1 MTVTC
6 ETDALGRAPDIGRE
20 RGLLGRALVSAGVIT
35 DEQLRSALALQQR
48 WNSRLGDVILAQRGV
63 PAQRFYAIVAAHFGL
78 QFIDLV
84 QQPPDPALLTPGD
97 LDSYAQR
104 LVLPWRR
111 EDGVLVLAVADP
123 DPALFAWARAHYG
136 EDVRFVGTAK
146 FDIIWSLQR
155 YADEQLTD
163 NALNLLAAHAPT
175 YSARQV
181 ITRGQKFALWA
192 LAAVMLVTLV
202 LFPVP
207 ALIAV
212 NVLVALG
219 FLATFGLKLL
229 LVWFGSRHRIDIKVT
244 EDEVAALRDD
254 DLPVYTVLVPMYKEP
269 EVLPILANA
278 LRKLDYPISKL
289 DVKLVLEADDLD
301 TIEAAKKLCLEAFFE
316 IIRVPPSQPKTKPKA
331 CNYALHFARGE
342 LLTIYDAED
351 KPEPDQLKRVV
362 AAFRKAEKDVVCIQ
376 ARLNYYNADE
386 NWLTRMFTLEYTLWF
401 DFYLPALEYLR
412 IPIPLGGTSNH
423 FRLHVLRQVRAWDP
437 YNVTEDADLG
447 VRLIQNGYRVNV
459 VNSTTFEEA
468 NVSIPQLDPAAFA
481 LAQGLY
487 ADLAGAYARP
497 GASVSQYRLQGILGV
512 SVLHRRRFFHR
523 IGRAG
528 AVGVVRGVGADR
540 HLDVRALLPAVAG
553 GGLAG
558 QSAAGQCV
566 LHLHHAGCSV
576 QTRLLQ
582 AGAVRTDGAV
592 LLGVA
597 VDRRLQGS
605 LAADPQSVLL
615 GEDHAWHQ
623 QAFGKR
629 APRRTRRV
637 SRLRS
642 VARAG
647 CRRSSSPWWR
657 CRC

>member
-192 LAAVMLVTLV
+192 LAAVMLATLV

-301 TIEAAKKLCLEAFFE
+301 TIEAAKKLGLEAFFE

-423 FRLHVLRQVRAWDP
+423 FRLDVLRQVRAWDP

-468 NVSIPQLDPAAFA
+468 NVSIPNWIRQRSRWLKGYMQTWLVHMRDPVHLYRSTGFKGFWGFQFFIGGGFFTALGVPVLWALYAAWALTGTSMFERFFPPWLAAVSLVNLLLANAFFIYITLVAAFKRDYFKLAPYA
-481 LAQGLY
+481 LTVPFYWALQSIAASKGLWQLIHNPFY
-487 ADLAGAYARP
+487 WEKTTH
-497 GASVSQYRLQGILGV
+497 GI
-512 SVLHRRRFFHR
+512 SKHSENERR
-523 IGRAG
+523 A
-528 AVGVVRGVGADR
+528 
-540 HLDVRALLPAVAG
+540 AL
-553 GGLAG
+553 
-558 QSAAGQCV
+558 
-566 LHLHHAGCSV
+566 
-576 QTRLLQ
+576 
-582 AGAVRTDGAV
+582 
-592 LLGVA
+592 
-597 VDRRLQGS
+597 
-605 LAADPQSVLL
+605 
-615 GEDHAWHQ
+615 EE
-623 QAFGKR
+623 
-629 APRRTRRV
+629 
-637 SRLRS
+637 
-642 VARAG
+642 
-647 CRRSSSPWWR
+647 
-657 CRC
+657 